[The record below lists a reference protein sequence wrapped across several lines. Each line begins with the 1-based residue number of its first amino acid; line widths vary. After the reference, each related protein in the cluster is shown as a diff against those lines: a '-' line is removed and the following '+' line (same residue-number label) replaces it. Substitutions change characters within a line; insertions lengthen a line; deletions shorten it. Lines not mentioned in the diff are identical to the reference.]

1 MCQAHAR
8 NGPFRQED
16 HRTVRM
22 DRDQSSDLT
31 PSVAPS
37 SPSAGGWH
45 APVDSLAVAGAIL
58 RYPSNNV
65 GTKWTDVYLGAFKFR
80 VVDTHLSRQTVQ
92 VLCQPW
98 CEVVRFVRP
107 CLPDTRAFEPN
118 GPTFYSSVPTIL
130 FKSLREVRITVALRP
145 TQRLRGSRSVGPF
158 LSRLENAATWLRVRR
173 LRPVP

>member
-1 MCQAHAR
+1 MGPIEAGRDPDHDLGFQASQICQQLPKWEV
-8 NGPFRQED
+8 GTLP
-16 HRTVRM
+16 
-22 DRDQSSDLT
+22 LILW
-31 PSVAPS
+31 PY
-37 SPSAGGWH
+37 
-45 APVDSLAVAGAIL
+45 AGAIL

-130 FKSLREVRITVALRP
+130 FKSLRGSNTVALRP
-145 TQRLRGSRSVGPF
+145 TERLRGSRSVGPF
-158 LSRLENAATWLRVRR
+158 FSRLENAATWLRVRR